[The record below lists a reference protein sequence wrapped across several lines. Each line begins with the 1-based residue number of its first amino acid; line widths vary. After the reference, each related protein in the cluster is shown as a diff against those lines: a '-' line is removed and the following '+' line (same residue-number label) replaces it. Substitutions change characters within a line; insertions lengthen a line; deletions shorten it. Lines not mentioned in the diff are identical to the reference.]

1 MNSNHEQRVCFGSV
15 SLSLSLSLPLVYAP
29 RCVAGFGVRVV
40 FPHFICATK
49 QPLVPQEADS
59 PTLLLQIYWD
69 VSLYL
74 MKGKTGYLLLM
85 NLEYKKMHPLLK
97 TARNCLYKAKWRLD
111 GGQNLMKDP

>member
-1 MNSNHEQRVCFGSV
+1 MNSNHEQRVCFGSI
-15 SLSLSLSLPLVYAP
+15 SLSLSLPLVYAP

-85 NLEYKKMHPLLK
+85 NLEYKKCIL
-97 TARNCLYKAKWRLD
+97 C
-111 GGQNLMKDP
+111 